1 MTKLTDKEK
10 QAHYRQKVAK
20 EYKHR
25 LDDLTNKNR
34 ELANKVINLSN
45 ENKELKSENDKLRKK
60 VERLDT
66 INKLVEGKINNLVD
80 SGNMPVELSRSLNRL
95 FTLL

>member
-1 MTKLTDKEK
+1 MAKLTDKEK

-25 LDDLTNKNR
+25 VDDLTNKNR
-34 ELANKVINLSN
+34 ELANKVISLSN
-45 ENKELKSENDKLRKK
+45 ENKELKSENEKLRKK
-60 VERLDT
+60 VESLDT
-66 INKLVEGKINNLVD
+66 INKLVEGKINNLANNGD
-80 SGNMPVELSRSLNRL
+80 ITVELSRSLNRL